1 MLSNMDVELIAVPVE
16 VVFVVEGEGVKLG
29 TVNTVDVMLVI
40 VVVMEIAVLANVV
53 SNELASTV
61 KAVTTKVYEELV
73 LMVVAIVSDI
83 IGTRLVALV

>member
-40 VVVMEIAVLANVV
+40 VVAMEIAVLANVV
-53 SNELASTV
+53 SNGLASTV

>member
-40 VVVMEIAVLANVV
+40 VVMEIAVLANVV
-53 SNELASTV
+53 SNGLASTV
-61 KAVTTKVYEELV
+61 KAVTTKVYEELR

>member
-40 VVVMEIAVLANVV
+40 VVMEIAVLANVV
-53 SNELASTV
+53 SNGLASTV